1 MVIAA
6 LVCFA
11 ILLVAWIVAP
21 EHGPRDVQPMT
32 EGAVDLAPVPD
43 GMTLPA

>member
-11 ILLVAWIVAP
+11 ILLAAWIVAP
-21 EHGPRDVQPMT
+21 ADGRRSQ
-32 EGAVDLAPVPD
+32 APVEPQARPE
-43 GMTLPA
+43 LEPLLEAA

>member
-11 ILLVAWIVAP
+11 ILFVAWVFAP
-21 EHGPRDVQPMT
+21 DRPRAATKPVVRQDPDFQPLL
-32 EGAVDLAPVPD
+32 EAA
-43 GMTLPA
+43 

>member
-21 EHGPRDVQPMT
+21 DRPRASTVDVIRHEPELQPLL
-32 EGAVDLAPVPD
+32 EAA
-43 GMTLPA
+43 

>member
-6 LVCFA
+6 LLTFA

-21 EHGPRDVQPMT
+21 EKRSTAPIEMT
-32 EGAVDLAPVPD
+32 VPEVEALA
-43 GMTLPA
+43 A

>member
-11 ILLVAWIVAP
+11 ILLVAWVFAPDRPRASSPRTVAP
-21 EHGPRDVQPMT
+21 EAELQPLL
-32 EGAVDLAPVPD
+32 EAA
-43 GMTLPA
+43 

>member
-21 EHGPRDVQPMT
+21 TDAPSVTSIDVVPAP
-32 EGAVDLAPVPD
+32 ELAA
-43 GMTLPA
+43 LPEAA

>member
-11 ILLVAWIVAP
+11 ILFIAWV
-21 EHGPRDVQPMT
+21 
-32 EGAVDLAPVPD
+32 LAPDAARSTRLDAIEPSAK
-43 GMTLPA
+43 LEPLLEAA

>member
-21 EHGPRDVQPMT
+21 TDAPAASPVSEPQL
-32 EGAVDLAPVPD
+32 DLAP
-43 GMTLPA
+43 LLEAA

>member
-11 ILLVAWIVAP
+11 ILLVAWL
-21 EHGPRDVQPMT
+21 
-32 EGAVDLAPVPD
+32 LAPDRPRAAKPVVRVDPD
-43 GMTLPA
+43 LRPLLEAA

>member
-11 ILLVAWIVAP
+11 ILLVAWFLAPDRPRASAPRAAAP
-21 EHGPRDVQPMT
+21 EPELQPLL
-32 EGAVDLAPVPD
+32 EAA
-43 GMTLPA
+43 

>member
-11 ILLVAWIVAP
+11 ILLVAWVFAP
-21 EHGPRDVQPMT
+21 DRPRTRGAGRRQDPDLQPLL
-32 EGAVDLAPVPD
+32 EAA
-43 GMTLPA
+43 

>member
-11 ILLVAWIVAP
+11 ILLVAWLLAP
-21 EHGPRDVQPMT
+21 DGPRSAATGVVRQDPDLQPLL
-32 EGAVDLAPVPD
+32 EAA
-43 GMTLPA
+43 

>member
-21 EHGPRDVQPMT
+21 DRARAAEPPVVLTDP
-32 EGAVDLAPVPD
+32 DLAP
-43 GMTLPA
+43 LLEAA

>member
-11 ILLVAWIVAP
+11 ILLVAWVLAP
-21 EHGPRDVQPMT
+21 DGPRRTSTAVVRQDPDLQPLL
-32 EGAVDLAPVPD
+32 EAA
-43 GMTLPA
+43 

>member
-11 ILLVAWIVAP
+11 ILLVAWV
-21 EHGPRDVQPMT
+21 
-32 EGAVDLAPVPD
+32 LAPDRPRPVRKPVVRQDPDLVP
-43 GMTLPA
+43 LLEAA

>member
-11 ILLVAWIVAP
+11 ILLVTWVFAP
-21 EHGPRDVQPMT
+21 DGPRAATKQVVRQDPDLQPLL
-32 EGAVDLAPVPD
+32 EAA
-43 GMTLPA
+43 